1 MGGTAVVYPL
11 DGPTTVE
18 RVCTEIGDSIH
29 AGHLRPGQELS
40 LREVAEQRRVRL
52 RTLTQLVTGLERDGL
67 LVRRGDVAIVA
78 PLNLDE
84 LTSAF
89 KLRRIVETSLLTR
102 AGALIPDHELDRLAA
117 AIPTEVGQDTDA
129 TFGAAMRQFN
139 LGLLR
144 PAATNVDLGVIRHI
158 HHATRRY
165 HCLGIEAL
173 RQNGVQGGGL
183 LRHLDRCHQLIAL
196 IRARDLAS
204 ARSLA
209 RLIIDDS
216 EVLALR
222 SFELDGAG
230 TGRLVGQPAGSLATR
245 VSTS

>member
-67 LVRRGDVAIVA
+67 LVRHGDVAIVA

-102 AGALIPDHELDRLAA
+102 AGALIPD
-117 AIPTEVGQDTDA
+117 
-129 TFGAAMRQFN
+129 
-139 LGLLR
+139 
-144 PAATNVDLGVIRHI
+144 
-158 HHATRRY
+158 
-165 HCLGIEAL
+165 
-173 RQNGVQGGGL
+173 
-183 LRHLDRCHQLIAL
+183 
-196 IRARDLAS
+196 
-204 ARSLA
+204 
-209 RLIIDDS
+209 
-216 EVLALR
+216 
-222 SFELDGAG
+222 
-230 TGRLVGQPAGSLATR
+230 
-245 VSTS
+245 

>member
-1 MGGTAVVYPL
+1 MH
-11 DGPTTVE
+11 
-18 RVCTEIGDSIH
+18 EIGDSIH

-144 PAATNVDLGVIRHI
+144 PAATNVDLASSGTSITPPAATTVSASRHCGRTASRAVDCCVTSTGV
-158 HHATRRY
+158 
-165 HCLGIEAL
+165 
-173 RQNGVQGGGL
+173 
-183 LRHLDRCHQLIAL
+183 
-196 IRARDLAS
+196 
-204 ARSLA
+204 
-209 RLIIDDS
+209 
-216 EVLALR
+216 
-222 SFELDGAG
+222 
-230 TGRLVGQPAGSLATR
+230 
-245 VSTS
+245 TSSSH